1 MVSCLYIVHCSSLF
15 QPVACEGQIETWLSS
30 FVSSLKGSLQ
40 FQMATA
46 LGYEKPRP
54 KRRTIRSAGSRKVSM
69 PVRASSSLSKQ
80 NKGWWSRELCRVV
93 FIYLLRMVIIVDFWL
108 NVLVKLREKLLLQ
121 VLKSLMWFFWKL
133 WITCR
138 WIVNCDIKNLHKI
151 RNLRYWKV

>member
-1 MVSCLYIVHCSSLF
+1 MTTCISLVKISFRQLHGYLFILCAPIF

-54 KRRTIRSAGSRKVSM
+54 KRRTIRSAGSRKVSV

-80 NKGWWSRELCRVV
+80 NKGWWSGEFFLVRKIV
-93 FIYLLRMVIIVDFWL
+93 FT
-108 NVLVKLREKLLLQ
+108 
-121 VLKSLMWFFWKL
+121 FFSD
-133 WITCR
+133 
-138 WIVNCDIKNLHKI
+138 NGQIKNDDNNNDVV
-151 RNLRYWKV
+151 NL

>member
-1 MVSCLYIVHCSSLF
+1 MCASLF

-54 KRRTIRSAGSRKVSM
+54 KRRTIRSAGSRKVSV

-80 NKGWWSRELCRVV
+80 NKGRWNGEFCLVGKIVCTFFSDNGE
-93 FIYLLRMVIIVDFWL
+93 MV
-108 NVLVKLREKLLLQ
+108 K
-121 VLKSLMWFFWKL
+121 
-133 WITCR
+133 
-138 WIVNCDIKNLHKI
+138 
-151 RNLRYWKV
+151 

>member
-1 MVSCLYIVHCSSLF
+1 MYRYVMLYSNIHCYLCFLELSENCCMVSCLYIVHCSSLF

-54 KRRTIRSAGSRKVSM
+54 KRRTIRSAGSRKVSV

-80 NKGWWSRELCRVV
+80 NKGWWSQEFCPVGG
-93 FIYLLRMVIIVDFWL
+93 IVCIFSW
-108 NVLVKLREKLLLQ
+108 
-121 VLKSLMWFFWKL
+121 
-133 WITCR
+133 
-138 WIVNCDIKNLHKI
+138 
-151 RNLRYWKV
+151 